1 MSYVPPHLRNPSST
15 TVATARTPSVTL
27 DNHHHHHHKLA
38 FASNTTTNC
47 SPSLSSF
54 HNNASR
60 RSSAAP
66 PSPRILANPDTIFP
80 QWQPSERVSRMT
92 PEQIEEVRSRLNLDV
107 AVASDSPPAPAPI
120 ESFTDMCLHPSIMKD
135 IAYHEYTRPTSI
147 QAQAMPIAL
156 SGRDLLGC
164 AETGSGKTAAFT
176 IPMIQHCLAQ
186 HPIRRNDG
194 PLALVLAPTRELAQQ
209 IEKEVKAFSRSL
221 ESLKTAIVVGGTN
234 IEKQRSELRAGVEI
248 AVATPGRFIDHLQQ
262 GNTSLSRISFVVLDE
277 ADRMLDMGFEPQIR
291 EVMRNLPEKHQ
302 TLLFSATMP
311 VEIEELSKEY
321 LANPVQ
327 VKVGKVSSPTTNVSQ
342 TLVKISE
349 NEKNGTIPFCT
360 LSLSIA
366 GHHHQRHRP
375 LPHLSPMILK
385 SGLEHPTNH
394 GMTSHIAKAAVEELK
409 KFLIHD
415 SVDEMK
421 RRLDKL
427 FMVVI
432 LRTLHSDFDHVLD
445 QILAGEQVPSM
456 DSLVTRLLCV
466 PTLVRGENSVVATE
480 TSVAP
485 VETSAMVASRG
496 RGSRGNRGGRSSRGG
511 RPQCTYCKKLG
522 HTQEKCYVL
531 HGYPNNV
538 AHVSKSEKS
547 ESKFSDEK
555 YQDYL
560 RLKSISQAQASSW
573 PSVSIACISQ
583 YVEGGCILVHIDRL
597 LDLLVEEASQAEKCG
612 HPCPL
617 TIVFVER
624 KTRCDEVA
632 EALVAQGLSAVS
644 LHGGRSQSEREA
656 ALHDFRSGST
666 NILVATDVAS
676 RGLDVTGVSHVINLD
691 LPKTMEDYVHRIGRT
706 GRAGS
711 TGLATS
717 FYTDRDMFLVANIR
731 KAIADA
737 ESGNTLTFATGKV
750 ARRKEKEAAAAQKEA
765 NIALSKQLGLGA
777 ASMNIEDKYK
787 FMITA
792 TNTKKEGAA
801 DSAWD
806 D

>member
-291 EVMRNLPEKHQ
+291 E
-302 TLLFSATMP
+302 
-311 VEIEELSKEY
+311 EY

-349 NEKNGTIPFCT
+349 NEK
-360 LSLSIA
+360 
-366 GHHHQRHRP
+366 
-375 LPHLSPMILK
+375 
-385 SGLEHPTNH
+385 
-394 GMTSHIAKAAVEELK
+394 
-409 KFLIHD
+409 
-415 SVDEMK
+415 
-421 RRLDKL
+421 
-427 FMVVI
+427 
-432 LRTLHSDFDHVLD
+432 
-445 QILAGEQVPSM
+445 
-456 DSLVTRLLCV
+456 
-466 PTLVRGENSVVATE
+466 
-480 TSVAP
+480 
-485 VETSAMVASRG
+485 
-496 RGSRGNRGGRSSRGG
+496 
-511 RPQCTYCKKLG
+511 
-522 HTQEKCYVL
+522 
-531 HGYPNNV
+531 
-538 AHVSKSEKS
+538 
-547 ESKFSDEK
+547 
-555 YQDYL
+555 
-560 RLKSISQAQASSW
+560 
-573 PSVSIACISQ
+573 
-583 YVEGGCILVHIDRL
+583 IDRL

>member
-1 MSYVPPHLRNPSST
+1 MSYVPPHLRNNGSA

-27 DNHHHHHHKLA
+27 DNNNHHHHNHNNHHKLA
-38 FASNTTTNC
+38 FTSNNNNNTNANG
-47 SPSLSSF
+47 SPSLPSF
-54 HNNASR
+54 HNASR
-60 RSSAAP
+60 RSSAAL
-66 PSPRILANPDTIFP
+66 PSPRIFATPDPVFP
-80 QWQPSERVSRMT
+80 QWQPSERASRMT

-107 AVASDSPPAPAPI
+107 TVASDSPPAPAPI
-120 ESFTDMCLHPSIMKD
+120 ESFTDMCLHSSIMKD

-186 HPIRRNDG
+186 PSIRRNDG

-234 IEKQRSELRAGVEI
+234 IEKQRAELRAGIEI

-291 EVMRNLPEKHQ
+291 EVMRSLPEKHQ

-311 VEIEELSKEY
+311 VEIEALAKEY
-321 LANPVQ
+321 LASPVQ

-349 NEKNGTIPFCT
+349 NEK
-360 LSLSIA
+360 
-366 GHHHQRHRP
+366 
-375 LPHLSPMILK
+375 
-385 SGLEHPTNH
+385 
-394 GMTSHIAKAAVEELK
+394 
-409 KFLIHD
+409 
-415 SVDEMK
+415 
-421 RRLDKL
+421 
-427 FMVVI
+427 
-432 LRTLHSDFDHVLD
+432 
-445 QILAGEQVPSM
+445 
-456 DSLVTRLLCV
+456 
-466 PTLVRGENSVVATE
+466 
-480 TSVAP
+480 
-485 VETSAMVASRG
+485 
-496 RGSRGNRGGRSSRGG
+496 
-511 RPQCTYCKKLG
+511 
-522 HTQEKCYVL
+522 
-531 HGYPNNV
+531 
-538 AHVSKSEKS
+538 
-547 ESKFSDEK
+547 
-555 YQDYL
+555 
-560 RLKSISQAQASSW
+560 
-573 PSVSIACISQ
+573 
-583 YVEGGCILVHIDRL
+583 IDRL
-597 LDLLVEEASQAEKCG
+597 LDLLVEDASQAEKCG
-612 HPCPL
+612 HPFPL

-691 LPKTMEDYVHRIGRT
+691 LPKEKIIRKRTGIFHYLWIAFLQLLCWHLMCLTMEDYVHRIGRT

-777 ASMNIEDKYK
+777 ASINIEDKYK

-792 TNTKKEGAA
+792 ANIKREGAA